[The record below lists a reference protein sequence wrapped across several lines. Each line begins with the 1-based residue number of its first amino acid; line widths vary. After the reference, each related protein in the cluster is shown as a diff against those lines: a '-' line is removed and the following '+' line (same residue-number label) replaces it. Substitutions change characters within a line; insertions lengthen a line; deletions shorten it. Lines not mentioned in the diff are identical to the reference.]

1 VSGWE
6 RPTPPGDEPARTFWA
21 QEPQRDALGPGQ
33 LIRGSLALYRA
44 TPRRFLVVAAVPEL
58 IRDLL
63 AIPSFVIAFGFI
75 EGLVSAFGDYLARTE
90 ANPAA
95 FRADPWSFR
104 AEFQDQIRAVLVPP
118 PDLASLSAAT
128 GAVGVAVGLLGSSA
142 LTAMALAAARTQPIT
157 ATESF
162 RLVLARAALLKPII
176 ALGIGWLAAAWLPPL
191 LQTSPEF
198 QAWAGAP
205 GSPRSVLLGS
215 LLSVFGVVI
224 AVLIVVVAVRWA
236 LYMATVVAESVG
248 VGAALARSAE
258 LSRGIRSRLA
268 LAMVGILLLH
278 AISVGLVAAVV
289 GITMGASTASVTI
302 GFGAYLVTS
311 LVGNLLWAPVLPT
324 MLALAYHVRVDEAPA
339 AAPAAML
346 R

>member
-21 QEPQRDALGPGQ
+21 QEPKRDGLGPGQ
-33 LIRGSLALYRA
+33 LIRRSLALYRA
-44 TPRRFLVVAAVPEL
+44 APRRFLLVAAVPEL

-75 EGLVSAFGDYLARTE
+75 EGLVSAFGDYLARTN
-90 ANPAA
+90 ADPDA
-95 FRADPWSFR
+95 FRADPWSFQ
-104 AEFQDQIRAVLVPP
+104 AEFQEQIRTVLVPP

-128 GAVGVAVGLLGSSA
+128 GAVGVVVGLVGSSA
-142 LTAMALAAARTQPIT
+142 LTAFALTAARTRPI
-157 ATESF
+157 AVTESF
-162 RLVLARAALLKPII
+162 RLVMARSALLKPIV
-176 ALGIGWLAAAWLPPL
+176 ALGIGWLVAAWLPLL

-198 QAWAGAP
+198 QAWAGVP

-236 LYMATVVAESVG
+236 LYIATVVAEPLG

-258 LSRGIRSRLA
+258 LSRGIRGRLA
-268 LAMVGILLLH
+268 LAMVGILLLQS
-278 AISVGLVAAVV
+278 ISVGIVAALV
-289 GITMGASTASVTI
+289 GITMGTSTDSVVI
-302 GFGAYLVTS
+302 GFAAYLTAS

-324 MLALAYHVRVDEAPA
+324 LLALAYHVRVDEAPA
-339 AAPAAML
+339 GTPAAT